1 MRRSLSYADAV
12 KMLGGGEIALVKVL
26 DRFSAVGL
34 LVPGIDLIAAC
45 KELVRAGDQ
54 LLTRFGE
61 RLRGIDRL
69 TRTER
74 LRAAHA
80 VIVLTAYFDTLQ
92 GVLRTCRQAIRCRW
106 PGPSRFPWPA
116 GRWMPGCGALVTR

>member
-12 KMLGGGEIALVKVL
+12 KMLGGSETALVRVL

-34 LVPGIDLIAAC
+34 LAVPGLDLVAAC
-45 KELVRAGDQ
+45 REIVQLGDV
-54 LLTRFGE
+54 LLTRLRE
-61 RLRGIDRL
+61 RLRGMDRM

-80 VIVLTAYFDTLQ
+80 VIVLTAYFDSLQ
-92 GVLRTCRQAIRCRW
+92 QVLADL
-106 PGPSRFPWPA
+106 PP
-116 GRWMPGCGALVTR
+116 